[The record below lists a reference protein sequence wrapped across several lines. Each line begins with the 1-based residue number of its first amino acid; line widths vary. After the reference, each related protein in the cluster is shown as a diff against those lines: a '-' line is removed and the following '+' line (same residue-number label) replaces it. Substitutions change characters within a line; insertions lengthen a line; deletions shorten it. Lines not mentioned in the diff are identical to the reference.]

1 MVEESSWEF
10 LQKMAGFSQKMA
22 PPQVK
27 VGDVRLLYHTQ
38 TAAKFRV
45 TYLDGLHFYDVH
57 MDEVAKATMA
67 GFLSKGVLRFLT

>member
-1 MVEESSWEF
+1 M
-10 LQKMAGFSQKMA
+10 
-22 PPQVK
+22 
-27 VGDVRLLYHTQ
+27 LYHTQ